1 MADSRNKFAQPDEDT
16 PFGRHL
22 KEVTRYLNIGIPS
35 FTGTYTASLLEE
47 ECWMIRV
54 QVPGRTL
61 TPVTE
66 PIEFSFDAPTWSLGK
81 SMAAHIAMGCIDKV
95 YHKDLKDIIYQICGR
110 RDEQWEMIST
120 RRDKSIAAFIQ
131 ELNQHIRR
139 QENQMCASM
148 IDLKKAMTRITELE
162 EELKSTRDGYEEEM
176 TILVEKNDDLTRKLG
191 VFMGDPAP
199 GGEDDEPKEIRSED
213 YIIIDDT
220 DSDPDGS
227 DDDYEDEAGADTM
240 ESSTDQYF

>member
-1 MADSRNKFAQPDEDT
+1 MADARNKFAQPDEEA

-35 FTGTYTASLLEE
+35 FTGTYNATLPEE
-47 ECWMIRV
+47 ERWMIQV
-54 QVPGRTL
+54 QVPGRTF
-61 TPVTE
+61 TPVTK

-81 SMAAHIAMGCIDKV
+81 SMAAHITMGRIGEV
-95 YHKDLKDIIYQICGR
+95 YHKELKDTIYQICGR

-120 RRDKSIAAFIQ
+120 RKDRSIAAFIQ

-139 QENQMCASM
+139 QENQMCAGM

-162 EELKSTRDGYEEEM
+162 EELKATREDYEEE
-176 TILVEKNDDLTRKLG
+176 IVVLVEKNDDLIKKIG
-191 VFMGDPAP
+191 IFMGDPTP
-199 GGEDDEPKEIRSED
+199 VEEDEEPKEIRPED

-220 DSDPDGS
+220 DSDLS
-227 DDDYEDEAGADTM
+227 DDDFEDEAGADIM
-240 ESSTDQYF
+240 ESATEEYF

>member
-1 MADSRNKFAQPDEDT
+1 MADATINFMQPDEDT

-35 FTGTYTASLLEE
+35 FTGTYNATLPEE
-47 ECWMIRV
+47 ECRMIQV
-54 QVPGRTL
+54 QVPGRTF

-81 SMAAHIAMGCIDKV
+81 SMAAHITMGRIGEV
-95 YHKDLKDIIYQICGR
+95 YHNDLKDTIYQICGR
-110 RDEQWEMIST
+110 RDEQWEVIST
-120 RRDKSIAAFIQ
+120 RKDRLIASFIQ

-139 QENQMCASM
+139 QENQMCAGM
-148 IDLKKAMTRITELE
+148 MDLKKAMTIISELE
-162 EELKSTRDGYEEEM
+162 EELKATREDYMEE
-176 TILVEKNDDLTRKLG
+176 IVALVEKNGDLTKKLG

-199 GGEDDEPKEIRSED
+199 GGEDESSTCPEN

-220 DSDPDGS
+220 DSDPDDS
-227 DDDYEDEAGADTM
+227 DDDYVDEAGADIM
-240 ESSTDQYF
+240 ESSTGQFF